1 VVAHLLR
8 LKLALLRNGLRRNTG
23 QIVALAIGMLYACGA
38 VVLAVAGLIALSTV
52 DAGSIRTVLVLGG
65 SVLVLAWSFLP
76 LVSFGV
82 DATLDP
88 SRFVMFVIPR
98 RDLLTGLALSGLL
111 GVPGVA
117 TAVVVGA
124 TTLSWWRHPVAA
136 LVSLPCTLL
145 ALATCVVGSRAT
157 TTAMSRMVGRRRFRE
172 VMAVVIIIP
181 LMLMGPIISAVSS
194 GVAAGS
200 SSLPAVAA
208 AAGWTPLGAV
218 WAVPADVAAGAW
230 GSAALKALIALATLG
245 ALVVWWD
252 RSLSHALVTTTST
265 GSSTTPSRAQGLGAF
280 DQLPATPTGA
290 IVARC
295 LTYWVRDPRYAAA
308 VLVVPAMPVLLY
320 FSGGGGGAVMFSA
333 PLVGLLM
340 GWAVSADVA
349 RDSTAFW
356 THVAAP
362 ISGRVD
368 RTGRVIAAA
377 MIGLPATLIVVV
389 GSAAVTHRWAAIPA
403 LTGAS
408 VGLMLTALGLA
419 SVLSARFV
427 YPVPRPGES
436 PFGSQQGSSMVASLS
451 SLVGLLAIIVLGLPE
466 LALAGFA
473 VGTGSMVFGLIAMV
487 VGLALGATVLIVG
500 IRLGGRTLDRNA
512 PELLAQLVSFG

>member
-8 LKLALLRNGLRRNTG
+8 LKLALLRNGLRRSTG
-23 QIVALAIGMLYACGA
+23 QIIALAFGVLYACGA

-88 SRFVMFVIPR
+88 SRFVTFVIPR

-117 TAVVVGA
+117 TAVVVVA

-157 TTAMSRMVGRRRFRE
+157 TTAMSRMVGGRRFRE
-172 VMAVVIIIP
+172 VMAVVVIIP
-181 LMLMGPIISAVSS
+181 LMLMGPILGAVSS

-208 AAGWTPLGAV
+208 VAGWTPVGAV

-230 GSAALKALIALATLG
+230 GSAALKALIALVTLG

-252 RSLSHALVTTTST
+252 RSLSHALVTTTSS
-265 GSSTTPSRAQGLGAF
+265 GSSTAPSRAKGLGAF
-280 DQLPATPTGA
+280 DRLPATPTGA

-320 FSGGGGGAVMFSA
+320 FSGGGVMFSA

-389 GSAAVTHRWAAIPA
+389 GSSAVTHRWGAIPA

-436 PFGSQQGSSMVASLS
+436 PFGSPQGSSMAASLS

-473 VGTGSMVFGLIAMV
+473 IGTGSMVFGLIAMV

>member
-1 VVAHLLR
+1 MVAHLLR
-8 LKLALLRNGLRRNTG
+8 LKLSLLRNSLRRNTG
-23 QIVALAIGMLYACGA
+23 QMVALAFGVSYTCGV
-38 VVLAVAGLIALSTV
+38 VVLAGAGLIALSTV
-52 DAGSIRTVLVLGG
+52 DAESIRTVLVLGG

-88 SRFVMFVIPR
+88 SRFVTFVIPR
-98 RDLLTGLALSGLL
+98 RDLLTGLALSGVL

-157 TTAMSRMVGRRRFRE
+157 TTAMSRMVGGRRFRE

-181 LMLMGPIISAVSS
+181 LMLLGPIIRAVSS
-194 GVAAGS
+194 GVEAGS

-208 AAGWTPLGAV
+208 AVGWTPVGAV
-218 WAVPADVAAGAW
+218 WAVPADAAAGAW

-245 ALVVWWD
+245 ALVLWWD
-252 RSLSHALVTTTST
+252 RSLSRALVTTTT
-265 GSSTTPSRAQGLGAF
+265 LGNGAAPSRAKGLGVF
-280 DQLPATPTGA
+280 DRLPATPTGA

-308 VLVVPAMPVLLY
+308 VLIVPAMPVLLY
-320 FSGGGGGAVMFSA
+320 FSGGGGGVLFSA

-368 RTGRVIAAA
+368 RTGRAIAAA
-377 MIGLPATLIVVV
+377 VIGLPATLIVVV
-389 GSAAVTHRWAAIPA
+389 GSAAVTHRWGAIPA

-419 SVLSARFV
+419 SMLSARFV

-436 PFGSQQGSSMVASLS
+436 PFKSQQGSSMAASLS
-451 SLVGLLAIIVLGLPE
+451 SLVGLLAVIALGLPE
-466 LALAGFA
+466 LVLAVFA
-473 VGTGSMVFGLIAMV
+473 VAAGSMVFGLIALV

-500 IRLGGRTLDRNA
+500 VRLGGRTLDHNA

>member
-1 VVAHLLR
+1 
-8 LKLALLRNGLRRNTG
+8 
-23 QIVALAIGMLYACGA
+23 
-38 VVLAVAGLIALSTV
+38 
-52 DAGSIRTVLVLGG
+52 
-65 SVLVLAWSFLP
+65 
-76 LVSFGV
+76 VSFGV

-88 SRFVMFVIPR
+88 SRFVTFVIPR

-111 GVPGVA
+111 GVPGLA

-157 TTAMSRMVGRRRFRE
+157 TTAMSQMVGRRRFRE

-181 LMLMGPIISAVSS
+181 VMLMGPIISAVSS

-252 RSLSHALVTTTST
+252 RSLSHALVTTTSS
-265 GSSTTPSRAQGLGAF
+265 GSSTAPSRGDGLGAF

-320 FSGGGGGAVMFSA
+320 FSGGGGGVMLSA
-333 PLVGLLM
+333 PLVGLVM

-389 GSAAVTHRWAAIPA
+389 GSAAVAHRWAAIPA

-451 SLVGLLAIIVLGLPE
+451 SLVGLLAVVVLGLPE
-466 LALAGFA
+466 LVLAGFA
-473 VGTGSMVFGLIAMV
+473 VGTGSMVLGLIAMV